1 MIIYHS
7 EHIEMLIHRHISH
20 GMQGRGSHRKG
31 RFDTQD
37 ADGWRKKSGV
47 IDSSTSSGAQLDA
60 SNILVGEHQ
69 ISVDAYERSGSY
81 SQVRREEESM
91 QILADSADSHVQ
103 VMHTLFLCL
112 LLAMLTFKSL
122 TL

>member
-1 MIIYHS
+1 MWFIYHG
-7 EHIEMLIHRHISH
+7 EYIEMLIHRHISH
-20 GMQGRGSHRKG
+20 GMQGRGNHRKG
-31 RFDTQD
+31 RLDTQD

-60 SNILVGEHQ
+60 TNILVGEHQ

-81 SQVRREEESM
+81 SQVGREG
-91 QILADSADSHVQ
+91 ANSADNHAQ
-103 VMHTLFLCL
+103 VMHTPFLYL
-112 LLAMLTFKSL
+112 LLAMLTLKSC